1 MIHHRIQL
9 REREMVRRMKIR
21 EIARITSIGGRP
33 ISYWTQGIETIFA
46 MQRFQW
52 ESALDE
58 MRTFYRIEMLEE
70 SERIRNYDT
79 PLMLPEGRSY
89 ANHE

>member
-1 MIHHRIQL
+1 
-9 REREMVRRMKIR
+9 MKIR

-58 MRTFYRIEMLEE
+58 MRTFCRIEMIDE
-70 SERIRNYDT
+70 SERIRNYDIL
-79 PLMLPEGRSY
+79 LMLPEGKVCD
-89 ANHE
+89 NNE